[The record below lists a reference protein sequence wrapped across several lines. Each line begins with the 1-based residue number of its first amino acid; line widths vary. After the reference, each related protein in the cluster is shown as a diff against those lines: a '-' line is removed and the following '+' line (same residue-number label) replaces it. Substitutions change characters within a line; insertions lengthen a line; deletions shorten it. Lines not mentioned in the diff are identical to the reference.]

1 MHMVEAFLQEVQSF
15 VLKRDIVDELV
26 WKGEEN
32 IVYPVRS
39 TVTYIRGIERILRK
53 MTEENDE

>member
-1 MHMVEAFLQEVQSF
+1 
-15 VLKRDIVDELV
+15 LKRDIVDELV